1 MRYIPMHRK
10 GGPLHAVDETSLV
23 PDEKAQGKGN
33 QSRAKYPPVR
43 TAKDQTKNVLGG
55 REDLYRVL
63 AENVSDVIWV
73 SDLKANLVY
82 ISPSVKRQIGYSP
95 EEIMSQPL
103 TVTTKRHLRQAIQTA
118 LRYAN
123 PERRREAEK
132 ARPFRMAVTRKDGTV
147 VWTET
152 YMSVLQDRK
161 GRAVGIVG
169 AVRDITERKTY
180 EQALERSES
189 QLRLLSQ
196 RVLQVQED
204 ERARIARDLHDQL
217 GQELLY
223 LRMKA
228 QSLAEQMNDPPEA
241 HESLL
246 ELVSL
251 IDRVRSTSHRIAESV
266 SPPILDDLGLVR
278 AVQLSAAEFSRL
290 SSIACYVDVAV
301 DSAGIPK
308 EVATAAYRILQEAL
322 TNVSKHA
329 RASEVHVSIRKMRK
343 DLVLR
348 ISDDGVG
355 LDDSVS
361 ETSSLGLVGMK
372 ERARLA
378 GGSVQITNRP
388 SGGVQVLARLPLD
401 GSRPATVDSITQRR
415 LVGQ

>member
-1 MRYIPMHRK
+1 MIRYVAMHRK
-10 GGPLHAVDETSLV
+10 SGPLHALDETS
-23 PDEKAQGKGN
+23 PAHGKRAEKKPGHRPEAESPKLRIGN
-33 QSRAKYPPVR
+33 QPK
-43 TAKDQTKNVLGG
+43 KNVLRG
-55 REDLYRVL
+55 RESLYRLL

-82 ISPSVKRQIGYSP
+82 ISPSVSRQIGYAP
-95 EEIMSQPL
+95 DEIMSRPL
-103 TVTTKRHLRQAIQTA
+103 TVTTKKHLRQAIQKA
-118 LRYAN
+118 LKYVS
-123 PERRREAEK
+123 PERQRK
-132 ARPFRMAVTRKDGTV
+132 GDSARPFRMAVTRKDGAV

-161 GRAVGIVG
+161 GQPVGIVG
-169 AVRDITERKTY
+169 AVRDITERKIY

-196 RVLQVQED
+196 RILQVQED

-217 GQELLY
+217 GQELVY

-228 QSLAEQMNDPPEA
+228 QSLAEQMGDSSDSRKA
-241 HESLL
+241 LV

-251 IDRVRSTSHRIAESV
+251 IDQTRSTSHRIAESV
-266 SPPILDDLGLVR
+266 SPPIVNDVGLVR
-278 AVQLSAAEFSRL
+278 AVQLSAGEFSKL

-301 DSAGIPK
+301 DNHGVPK
-308 EVATAAYRILQEAL
+308 EAATAAYRILQEAL

-329 RASEVHVSIRKMRK
+329 QASEVHVSIRKTRK
-343 DLVLR
+343 TLVLR

-355 LDDSVS
+355 LDGTVPDR
-361 ETSSLGLVGMK
+361 SSLGLVGMR

-378 GGSVQITNRP
+378 GGSVEITNRP

-401 GSRPATVDSITQRR
+401 GRR
-415 LVGQ
+415 ADMQDRTA

>member
-1 MRYIPMHRK
+1 MIRYVAMHRK
-10 GGPLHAVDETSLV
+10 GGPLHALDETS
-23 PDEKAQGKGN
+23 PAHGKSAKRKPGRRPKAESPEPQVGN
-33 QSRAKYPPVR
+33 QPK
-43 TAKDQTKNVLGG
+43 KNVLRG
-55 REDLYRVL
+55 RESLYRLL

-82 ISPSVKRQIGYSP
+82 ISPSVTRQIGYTP
-95 EEIMSQPL
+95 DEIVSHPL
-103 TVTTKRHLRQAIQTA
+103 TVTTKTHLRQAIQKA
-118 LRYAN
+118 LKYVS
-123 PERRREAEK
+123 PERQRK
-132 ARPFRMAVTRKDGTV
+132 GDSARPFRMAVTRKDGSV

-161 GRAVGIVG
+161 GQPVGIVG

-217 GQELLY
+217 GQELVY

-228 QSLAEQMNDPPEA
+228 QSMAEQTGDSSDA
-241 HESLL
+241 HEALV
-246 ELVSL
+246 ELVNL
-251 IDRVRSTSHRIAESV
+251 IDQTRSTSHRIAESV
-266 SPPILDDLGLVR
+266 SPPILDDMGLVR
-278 AVQLSAAEFSRL
+278 AVRLCAGEFSKH

-301 DSAGIPK
+301 DNPGVPK

-329 RASEVHVSIRKMRK
+329 QASEVHVSIAKTRKT
-343 DLVLR
+343 LVLR

-355 LDDSVS
+355 LDSTVPDK
-361 ETSSLGLVGMK
+361 TSLGLVGMR

-378 GGSVQITNRP
+378 GGSVKITNRP
-388 SGGVQVLARLPLD
+388 SRGVQVLARLPLD
-401 GSRPATVDSITQRR
+401 GSRANTQDRTT
-415 LVGQ
+415 